1 MSEVKL
7 SGDTITMLKSLYE
20 INQSLKM
27 KGGTNVLKT
36 IKDNKVMMAI
46 ASIEETIPRDIN
58 IYDLREFTNAIALF
72 EDPILDLSVAG
83 RVKIKSDTTNQK
95 LTFIEADPSL
105 ITSYI
110 EKSLPAMDYDVVLQ
124 VDKDVLAKVL
134 SAATTLRLDYIGFQ
148 SDGEKVILTAF
159 NQNNGSNNETSNFTV
174 ELDGAVEGITYNMF
188 MKTTSL
194 KILPGNYTVSLCD
207 KKWSKWESKDRELEY
222 TVVFDV
228 NSEYT
233 SA

>member
-7 SGDTITMLKSLYE
+7 SAATITMLKSLYD

-36 IKDNKVMMAI
+36 IKDNKVMMAV

-72 EDPILDLSVAG
+72 EDPVLDLSNNG
-83 RVKIKSDTTNQK
+83 RVVVKSESTKQK

-110 EKSLPAMDYDVVLQ
+110 EKSLPAMDYDVVLE
-124 VDKDVLAKVL
+124 VDKDILAKVQN
-134 SAATTLRLDYIGFQ
+134 AATTLRLEYIGFQ
-148 SDGEKVILTAF
+148 SDGETVFLTTF
-159 NQNNGSNNETSNFTV
+159 NQNNGSKNETSNFTV
-174 ELDGAVEGITYNMF
+174 ELDGAVPGIVYNMF
-188 MKTTSL
+188 MKTAAL
-194 KILPGNYTVSLCD
+194 KILPGNYTVSICD
-207 KKWSKWESKDRELEY
+207 KKLSKWESKDRELEY

-228 NSEYT
+228 NSEY
-233 SA
+233 SK